1 MKNIHF
7 KNLQIKNFM
16 SVGDEVVEIDFS
28 AGVNFITGKNLDRQ
42 GRANGSGKSVI
53 LDALHYSLYGETIR
67 EIKKEFIVNN
77 VTKKNGSVTLE
88 FNVESGTDVTNYI
101 IKRSIGKTSKILLMV
116 NGEDK
121 TLSTLPEN
129 DKFIKELIGYTPFMF
144 QSCVGMSANNT
155 TPFMSLKK
163 SEKKLFVEGIM
174 KLEVFAK
181 MLADAKADYSAT
193 ASKLES
199 HKANIVRTTSNIELL
214 SSTFIS
220 NIDTIKRNIAVEEST
235 IKELTEKQKILS
247 DAISKEDFDA
257 KLKDL
262 EKNLL
267 EANESMKKLAEK
279 VSNIEKEIAVNETKE
294 KSFIEQ
300 FSKNRQAKINEV
312 NSQISA
318 LDAKAG
324 AIHTEH
330 INKIAQQLITAKANK
345 EGILAKLATETLK
358 FSTNKKEHVV
368 KYNLDITTQVDTF
381 KDILSKVKNKYTNAQ
396 TKVDVEIANLEKEIA
411 KYSSIGGTCEVCKLD
426 KGELFRK
433 QNECINDSN
442 KKALATLKAD
452 RDNFVLILKSVE
464 LLSGIVVKNKQWM
477 MDVIKFLTPITKPE
491 TIALLDNAM
500 RNYDVSLENLNNVE
514 KTEFD
519 KTPYD
524 VSVIDQEITKLE
536 RLSATAPE
544 SEELVNIKKQK
555 EILQTEH
562 IKLLNSVDHTQDA
575 EYKSIAEVIEQLKT
589 VLLVGKQKQISKNDA
604 ISAYNVSI
612 EEIKKKIVQN
622 DKIKESIRFNE
633 HDLKIHND
641 RLVEEQKRL
650 SDTKEPEPIVDL
662 KKKLQE
668 STAELVSI
676 EEKCVLLGEVKEILS
691 ETGVKSFVIKR
702 IIDILN
708 EKINYYLDKF
718 NGNCV
723 VTFDEAFDDTIVNE
737 RGESVTYFNFSGAE
751 RKNIDLAC
759 LFAFQD
765 IRRMQGDVKLNISF
779 FDELLD
785 SSFDSTGIE
794 LILSVLK
801 DRVDSLQEAV
811 YIITH
816 RTTPPFEYGGKL
828 LTIVKKNGISQ
839 LE

>member
-1 MKNIHF
+1 
-7 KNLQIKNFM
+7 M
-16 SVGDEVVEIDFS
+16 SVGDDVVEIDFS
-28 AGVNFITGKNLDRQ
+28 TGVNFITGKNLDRQ

-199 HKANIVRTTSNIELL
+199 HKADIIRTTSNIELL

-220 NIDTIKRNIAVEEST
+220 NIDAIKKNIAVEESV

-247 DAISKEDFDA
+247 DSISKDDFDTA
-257 KLKDL
+257 LKDL
-262 EKNLL
+262 EKSLL

-279 VSNIEKEIAVNETKE
+279 VSNIEKEIAINETKE

-300 FSKNRQAKINEV
+300 FSKNRQAKLNEI
-312 NSQISA
+312 NSQIVA

-330 INKIAQQLITAKANK
+330 INKVAQQLITAKANK

-358 FSTNKKEHVV
+358 FSSNKKEHVT
-368 KYNLDITTQVDTF
+368 KYNLDITKQVDTF

-396 TKVDVEIANLEKEIA
+396 TKADVEIANLEKEIS

-433 QNECINDSN
+433 QNECVNETN
-442 KKALATLKAD
+442 KKSLTMLKED
-452 RDNFVLILKSVE
+452 RENFVLILKSVE
-464 LLSGIVVKNKQWM
+464 LFSSVDIKDNKWM
-477 MDVIKFLTPITKPE
+477 LDIINFLTPIAKPE
-491 TIALLDNAM
+491 TITLLDNAM
-500 RNYDVSLENLNNVE
+500 HNYYIALDLLNNVE

-524 VSVIDQEITKLE
+524 VSAIDQEIAKLE
-536 RLSATAPE
+536 RLSVTVPE

-555 EILQTEH
+555 EILQAEH

-612 EEIKKKIVQN
+612 EEIKKKIAQN

-668 STAELVSI
+668 SNAELVSI

-785 SSFDSTGIE
+785 SSFDSAGIE